1 MADEIEQKGDE
12 RKEWV
17 LETVRAVLLGIT
29 TLLMAWA
36 TWIGSLHTGLQE
48 THFTESNNAMS
59 SAVAL
64 YTDATQMVVLDAAL
78 WSSIQG
84 YKLDAQAAI
93 DEGDD
98 AKLQI
103 TTAKIE
109 TLQEQ
114 CSPDLKK
121 AIDWALE
128 TGKSPFEM
136 EGYAESYYKEAKN
149 LLKESQDILATGKQ
163 DNLNSD
169 RYGLVTVVFS
179 LVLFLLGIVSTFK
192 HSRNRIGITAISV
205 ALLVFGLLLMF
216 SIPMPAGFDIFHF
229 LGGN

>member
-1 MADEIEQKGDE
+1 MNNAI
-12 RKEWV
+12 
-17 LETVRAVLLGIT
+17 A
-29 TLLMAWA
+29 LLMPMEAVRV
-36 TWIGSLHTGLQE
+36 LDMDDPVGLWK
-48 THFTESNNAMS
+48 SGLA
-59 SAVAL
+59 AL
-64 YTDATQMVVLDAAL
+64 DARMDAAL
-78 WSSIQG
+78 ALRQEIVATMPPIPNVSLRDTLASLG
-84 YKLDAQAAI
+84 ELRSCY
-93 DEGDD
+93 DD
-98 AKLQI
+98 
-103 TTAKIE
+103 
-109 TLQEQ
+109 
-114 CSPDLKK
+114 
-121 AIDWALE
+121 
-128 TGKSPFEM
+128 
-136 EGYAESYYKEAKN
+136 